1 MHPMVK
7 EFLDQ
12 QAEEK
17 GAVLNKKKRELLDEL
32 GLYEKVYSDSERRS
46 KEYPEY
52 EYDENGHTHYY
63 RKEYFEIS
71 DEEYAELLKY
81 SEYKGHYSPGNGIA
95 TVFKILAVIIFVIGF
110 IVGIVM
116 GNQAGGSG
124 WENDFSLPVALACWA
139 AGFISGMMFMG
150 FGEIIQLLTEI
161 KNK

>member
-12 QAEEK
+12 RAEEK

-32 GLYEKVYSDSERRS
+32 GLYEKVYSDSKKRS
-46 KEYPEY
+46 SEYPEY

-71 DEEYAELLKY
+71 DEEYTELLKY
-81 SEYKGHYSPGNGIA
+81 SEYRGHYSSGNGIA
-95 TVFKILAVIIFVIGF
+95 VVFKILAIVIFIIGF
-110 IVGIVM
+110 FAGIIM
-116 GNQAGGSG
+116 GNQAGESVR
-124 WENDFSLPVALACWA
+124 NSNFSLPAALIYWG